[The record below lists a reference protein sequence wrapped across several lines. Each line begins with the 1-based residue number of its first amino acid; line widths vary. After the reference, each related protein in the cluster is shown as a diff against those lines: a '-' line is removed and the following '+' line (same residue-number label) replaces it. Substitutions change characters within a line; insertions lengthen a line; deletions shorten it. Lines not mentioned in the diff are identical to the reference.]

1 MKAGRPRVRGNGR
14 RQPAKVSVD
23 DNGEPLRLRTSVDY
37 RHKLDVIEFHER
49 SGGDTAATVAH
60 FYPTLSKDKRRIKM
74 QLVSSWLKQ
83 RAKIQQLCES
93 GAANQRNVRHPG
105 QGATLPRE
113 VEEQIVE
120 WMHAQ
125 AREGVS
131 VTAKMLQQTARELAR
146 ECGFEEGVFTAS
158 WSWRVGFLKRHFR
171 AGSMTPA
178 TELLEPPPMAVTTP
192 ANASGD
198 TQAVNDMEQLG
209 VSHEPEEE
217 EEEEATEEEE
227 NEPMVTEEQLQ
238 KQLQQQVQP
247 PAAKLRQEDDKPMK
261 SGEERLAAILQ
272 ANGLQ
277 QYVQVL
283 QENGFETPE
292 SVRYCACMDLHL
304 LSATH

>member
-14 RQPAKVSVD
+14 RQPAKVTVD
-23 DNGEPLRLRTSVDY
+23 DNGAPQSKQRTSVDY
-37 RHKLDVIEFHER
+37 RHKLDVIEFHAR
-49 SGGDTAATVAH
+49 TGGDTAATVAH
-60 FYPTLSKDKRRIKM
+60 FYPSLPKDKRRIKM

-93 GAANQRNVRHPG
+93 GLANQRNVRHPG

-125 AREGVS
+125 TREGVA
-131 VTAKMLQQTARELAR
+131 VTAKMLQQTARELAA

-178 TELLEPPPMAVTTP
+178 AELLEPEPLPEPMAVTTSAAVAFADGTP
-192 ANASGD
+192 
-198 TQAVNDMEQLG
+198 QAVNDL
-209 VSHEPEEE
+209 SHEPEDGEE
-217 EEEEATEEEE
+217 ETEEEE
-227 NEPMVTEEQLQ
+227 PMAMEEPQQ
-238 KQLQQQVQP
+238 KQQQQVLP
-247 PAAKLRQEDDKPMK
+247 TIELRREADKTMA
-261 SGEERLAAILQ
+261 SGGESLAAILQ

-277 QYVQVL
+277 QYLEVL

-292 SVRYCACMDLHL
+292 SARSCVPSICH
-304 LSATH
+304 